1 MNALLQVLSLGGAG
15 LILFA
20 YLALQQRW
28 WSSDGWAYL
37 WFNLVGA
44 AMLTVVALVDRR
56 LGFIVLEAAWVVI
69 SLVALLRRGRS
80 RPVSA

>member
-1 MNALLQVLSLGGAG
+1 MNALLQVLSMGGAG

-20 YLALQQRW
+20 YFALQQRW
-28 WSSDGWAYL
+28 WKSDGRVYL

-44 AMLTVVALVDRR
+44 AVLTLVALFDRR

-69 SLVALLRRGRS
+69 SLAALLKRGRS
-80 RPVSA
+80 RTVSV